1 MAAMATAMAAA
12 LVVVGCKITPSQ
24 IGALADASGVAAT
37 IGWMVEYNPTS
48 TQKAEV
54 SQVVGVISVNIGIVG
69 TNSYVDVIF
78 PKVQAYVAASTNL
91 PAIDKPIILGGAQA
105 VLGGIDL
112 MFAAYPTWKTDT
124 QNVGTYVKA
133 FLNGVQT
140 ALALPATD
148 PQVMQAAK
156 NHAARMA
163 IWIKR

>member
-78 PKVQAYVAASTNL
+78 PKVQA
-91 PAIDKPIILGGAQA
+91 
-105 VLGGIDL
+105 
-112 MFAAYPTWKTDT
+112 
-124 QNVGTYVKA
+124 
-133 FLNGVQT
+133 
-140 ALALPATD
+140 
-148 PQVMQAAK
+148 
-156 NHAARMA
+156 
-163 IWIKR
+163 